1 MSKRQQTFTKHLK
14 KVVDDNK
21 NESLK
26 EAKTTDSEVASDVN
40 KSKVKDNFG
49 TSNEKTDII
58 ESVPGLNYIDD
69 NGIGV
74 NYDENESDVIDDD
87 CNNNNVNKPLLNDY
101 YISQYMTSQTSNANS
116 YNYINDN
123 DYNIIYY
130 DNSYYYYYN
139 YNFII

>member
-1 MSKRQQTFTKHLK
+1 M
-14 KVVDDNK
+14 DNK

-26 EAKTTDSEVASDVN
+26 EAKTTNSEVASDVN

-74 NYDENESDVIDDD
+74 NYDDDEIDVIDDD

-101 YISQYMTSQTSNANS
+101 HLSQYITS
-116 YNYINDN
+116 
-123 DYNIIYY
+123 
-130 DNSYYYYYN
+130 
-139 YNFII
+139 

>member
-1 MSKRQQTFTKHLK
+1 M
-14 KVVDDNK
+14 
-21 NESLK
+21 
-26 EAKTTDSEVASDVN
+26 
-40 KSKVKDNFG
+40 
-49 TSNEKTDII
+49 
-58 ESVPGLNYIDD
+58 NYIDD

-74 NYDENESDVIDDD
+74 NYDDDVIDLIDD
-87 CNNNNVNKPLLNDY
+87 DRNNNNVNKPLLNDY
-101 YISQYMTSQTSNANS
+101 HLSQYITSQTSNANS